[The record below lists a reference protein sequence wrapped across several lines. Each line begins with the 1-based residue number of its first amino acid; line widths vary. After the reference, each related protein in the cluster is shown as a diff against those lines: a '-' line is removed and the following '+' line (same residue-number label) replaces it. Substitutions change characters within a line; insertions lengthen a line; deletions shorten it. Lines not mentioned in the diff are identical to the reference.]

1 MLITCPPMAAMFFQG
16 TLGHAVT
23 MYSQFGAQGGQARD
37 PAGNPVGGGGY
48 RPADNSNSAY
58 SVGAA
63 AKDNDFRPTYATART
78 VETDLANKD
87 LLKNQNPNRAK

>member
-37 PAGNPVGGGGY
+37 LAGNPVGGGEY
-48 RPADNSNSAY
+48 RPADRQSEPELGHTAIVSNPY
-58 SVGAA
+58 
-63 AKDNDFRPTYATART
+63 K
-78 VETDLANKD
+78 ELANKKAGD
-87 LLKNQNPNRAK
+87 GFALPGDIVKKSGPTK